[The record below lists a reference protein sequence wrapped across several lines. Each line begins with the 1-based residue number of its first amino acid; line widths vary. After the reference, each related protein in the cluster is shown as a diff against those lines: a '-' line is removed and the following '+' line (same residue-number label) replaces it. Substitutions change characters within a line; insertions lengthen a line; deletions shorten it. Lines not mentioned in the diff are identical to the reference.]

1 MWDCALCAAYPKQSS
16 GRPHSSRG
24 WIQLSPAVVR
34 STRFFHWDN
43 YNELKTSLLF
53 ITVSVQKM
61 PAIVCHLYCI
71 LLAFFWKI
79 ITNMHRT
86 YIKSCWRCEQLTFDS
101 AATHCLWLDMPWQ
114 NRRKTKFDNNLVL
127 LFTISRIQQRKSI
140 FRDITWNAAGK
151 TWYYAEYVM

>member
-1 MWDCALCAAYPKQSS
+1 MSLSSAAAAAQLDSYIDLSTYTMYYVVYEYSLQFDLWDCALCAAYPKQSS

-86 YIKSCWRCEQLTFDS
+86 YIKSCWRCEPLTFDS
-101 AATHCLWLDMPWQ
+101 AATQC
-114 NRRKTKFDNNLVL
+114 
-127 LFTISRIQQRKSI
+127 
-140 FRDITWNAAGK
+140 
-151 TWYYAEYVM
+151 